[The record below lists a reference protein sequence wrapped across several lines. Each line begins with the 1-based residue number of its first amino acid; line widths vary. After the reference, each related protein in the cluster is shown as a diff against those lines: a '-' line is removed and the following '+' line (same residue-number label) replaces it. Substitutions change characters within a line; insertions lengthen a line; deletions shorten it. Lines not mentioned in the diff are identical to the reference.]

1 MRARGLIC
9 VTAAPTIFRRTEKG
23 KNANGKHAQFWT
35 TFQTDS
41 SHADEHQAEKDRLAK
56 IKSPYFITNALK
68 FLPEQMIG
76 FVASYWKLTDVR
88 LHKNQSKSG
97 QRPIK

>member
-68 FLPEQMIG
+68 FFPEQMIG
-76 FVASYWKLTDVR
+76 FGASYWKLTGVR
-88 LHKNQSKSG
+88 LHKNQSKSE
-97 QRPIK
+97 QRPVK